1 MNESDGNSN
10 LGYFKVIIY
19 VILGLINYIFLLLL
33 NLYIKLIF
41 CDKVLFKVK
50 LKSEEDFYIYIC
62 KNVVNIIYYS
72 FIILIF

>member
-50 LKSEEDFYIYIC
+50 LKSEEDFYIY
-62 KNVVNIIYYS
+62 
-72 FIILIF
+72 L